1 MEIGPLSNGLPM
13 PEPDR
18 PKKTAQETSP
28 ARQEISDRVEISTD
42 ARARLAELADRELK
56 AGGARTEAGPTRSNQ
71 NTNDRQTRID
81 EIREKIESGFYD
93 RPEVRDRIV
102 DRLTDDLGF

>member
-1 MEIGPLSNGLPM
+1 M

-28 ARQEISDRVEISTD
+28 ARPEISDRVEISTD

-56 AGGARTEAGPTRSNQ
+56 AGGASTEAGPTRPNESGS
-71 NTNDRQTRID
+71 DRQTRID

-93 RPEVRDRIV
+93 RPEVRNQIV
-102 DRLTDDLGF
+102 DRLTDDLGY